1 MAMSTCCQVRGI
13 PTIHQG
19 GLERESANMLG
30 VACGCQ
36 SQCSQLGHREKGEK
50 DILGLTD
57 TLCLVTWGPKEPTK
71 FANFSISLKKMM
83 SASML

>member
-1 MAMSTCCQVRGI
+1 MLSTEEDWREEAQICL
-13 PTIHQG
+13 
-19 GLERESANMLG
+19 GLHCR
-30 VACGCQ
+30 CQ